1 MSACSGWWNWSMT
14 CGSGLPNWRANS
26 RNCAAF
32 SCRFLNTRICPA
44 KNASQTS
51 RKSGLIASASSPK
64 PPSFVSRIRAPREV
78 ASCARRRA
86 GRVSCFQPRHIEPL
100 FPLPAPPA
108 QLRELHASRALEQV
122 PAEGAFAG
130 DVLEKELPLHLEG
143 VVVAG
148 VGRFLPAL
156 EEIDRLRDI
165 RVPHQLGSFFIR
177 LNQTTA

>member
-1 MSACSGWWNWSMT
+1 MHPARPWQHRAF
-14 CGSGLPNWRANS
+14 CGSIRGS
-26 RNCAAF
+26 
-32 SCRFLNTRICPA
+32 
-44 KNASQTS
+44 
-51 RKSGLIASASSPK
+51 SAS
-64 PPSFVSRIRAPREV
+64 RAPCR
-78 ASCARRRA
+78 AAPCPSLRRSPA
-86 GRVSCFQPRHIEPL
+86 PRTTGVPGTL
-100 FPLPAPPA
+100 SLRPSRSPPPA